1 MEHTMKRTPLSRR
14 TPLRATSTLQPGQS
28 RLARTGSLRPVSSK
42 RAREKRTYDECR
54 REVWNRQDGKCKVAL
69 MWLDLIERAPS
80 LHSFYRDLSPEYFDC
95 DLRMTDVHHMKG
107 RVGDLYTDTRWMV
120 GLCRPC
126 HDYVELNPE
135 WAREVGLS
143 ASRHGGAA

>member
-1 MEHTMKRTPLSRR
+1 MKRTPLSRR
-14 TPLRATSTLQPGQS
+14 TPLRPTSTLQPGKS

-54 REVWNRQDGKCKVAL
+54 REVYDRQDGECAVSLLYLSAYNAG
-69 MWLDLIERAPS
+69 DPIENT
-80 LHSFYRDLSPEYFDC
+80 LHQIARMCSVG
-95 DLRMTDVHHMKG
+95 MTDVHHMKG
-107 RVGDLYTDTRWMV
+107 RVGDLYTDLDNMI

-126 HDYVELNPE
+126 HDYVEAHPE

>member
-1 MEHTMKRTPLSRR
+1 MKRTPLSRR

-28 RLARTGSLRPVSSK
+28 RLARTGSLRPVSAK

-54 REVWNRQDGKCKVAL
+54 REVHDRQDGWCFVMSTLREAHIYGLFHPYLRLVSKCNA
-69 MWLDLIERAPS
+69 D
-80 LHSFYRDLSPEYFDC
+80 
-95 DLRMTDVHHMKG
+95 MTDVHHMKG

-126 HDYVELNPE
+126 HDYVEAHPE

>member
-1 MEHTMKRTPLSRR
+1 MEHAMKRTPLTRR

-28 RLARTGSLRPVSSK
+28 RLARTGSLRPVSAK

-54 REVWNRQDGKCKVAL
+54 REVYDRQDGWCWV
-69 MWLDLIERAPS
+69 
-80 LHSFYRDLSPEYFDC
+80 DLSLKGAGPSWMQHGFAPLVLACRQE
-95 DLRMTDVHHMKG
+95 MADVHHTKG

-120 GLCRPC
+120 GLCRSC
-126 HDYVELNPE
+126 HDYVEAHPE

-143 ASRHGGAA
+143 ASRLGGAA